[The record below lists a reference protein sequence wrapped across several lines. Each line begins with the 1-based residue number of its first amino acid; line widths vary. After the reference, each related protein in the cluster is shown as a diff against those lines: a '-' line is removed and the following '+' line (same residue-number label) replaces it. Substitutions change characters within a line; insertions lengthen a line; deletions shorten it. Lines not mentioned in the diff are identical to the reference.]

1 MTGLNYAA
9 GGEASLV
16 VVVRQ
21 GRALNLAAPCRVGE
35 PVLGEI
41 HPVGLAP
48 CAARKPHG
56 SRCGDPTHHPLR
68 LTLIHHQWTPMPLSL
83 SRNLA
88 VRCQRMVRP
97 VLLHLWFPSAEDA
110 PSNKPRTHTFA
121 TIPKLIRSG
130 EGESPNRIW
139 RGKFKGLPTAIPSQV
154 NLNESVAENAAIELE
169 KCEKQRQKIAAKQQ
183 RSLKNHKCF
192 KINNLIQSHNR
203 KASTT
208 TTSMHTPSPRCPS
221 GPVKPT
227 GNRIV
232 VIPRKHLDIGLTDL
246 IYAVASCLKREDR
259 HKKTK
264 PIITLTAYFLGIQ
277 DLKSRHQKPILP
289 LELGL
294 KGNSYQ

>member
-56 SRCGDPTHHPLR
+56 SRCGAPPHHPLP
-68 LTLIHHQWTPMPLSL
+68 LTLIHHRWTPMPLRL

-88 VRCQRMVRP
+88 VRCQRRVRP

-121 TIPKLIRSG
+121 TIPNLKERRRRKSQPNLAG
-130 EGESPNRIW
+130 EIQRAAGRHSQPGESQRIC
-139 RGKFKGLPTAIPSQV
+139 RRKRRYRVGKMRKTAP
-154 NLNESVAENAAIELE
+154 
-169 KCEKQRQKIAAKQQ
+169 
-183 RSLKNHKCF
+183 KN
-192 KINNLIQSHNR
+192 
-203 KASTT
+203 ST
-208 TTSMHTPSPRCPS
+208 R
-221 GPVKPT
+221 
-227 GNRIV
+227 
-232 VIPRKHLDIGLTDL
+232 
-246 IYAVASCLKREDR
+246 A
-259 HKKTK
+259 
-264 PIITLTAYFLGIQ
+264 
-277 DLKSRHQKPILP
+277 
-289 LELGL
+289 
-294 KGNSYQ
+294 